1 MRLRTIASALVA
13 MAMVM
18 ASCGDDSTDTTSGD
32 STTTLSAADLTR
44 TPGVLTVGSDIP
56 YPPFEFFDEGGE
68 VVGFDADLIV
78 EIADRL
84 ELTVEWVDTD
94 FDTIFTQLATG
105 AFDVVVAAAT
115 ITPERAI
122 QVSFTEPYYLSQQS
136 LTVNSAATPTIG
148 ETSDLQQ
155 GDVVGVQTG
164 TTGAD
169 WAARNLGTIGI
180 EVREFIAI
188 ADAYIA
194 LEAGQVTGVLND
206 APSAIAELTSR
217 PGLAVVEVIDTGE
230 HYGIAVDPNRPGLLA
245 AIEGAFADMLAD
257 GTYQDIYDAW
267 FDAPQ
272 GSVQYQ
278 AIPEAELGTEENP
291 IQILFAPMVP
301 PEDLADGGAI
311 LVSGL
316 EASTGLAFEVAI
328 LSSYAETVRAMCAA
342 TDSIAIVP
350 AEVFVVA
357 EAECGYTPE
366 LKALRFGY
374 ADYWTEIVVARDS
387 AFASI
392 QDLDGL
398 QWAYPEA
405 GSASGDLIARAMFAI
420 AGITPGGESESGG
433 HTEAVAEV
441 YEGTADFASVRFSP
455 NIDLEGNTV
464 WDGTLA
470 DADIPADL
478 VDDCG
483 VDEDGDL
490 TCGTLRPRD
499 ARRGLRDLYPDV
511 IQEVRILAVSDPI
524 PNEMVVFG
532 PAFASSQ
539 RAQIV
544 EALNAYATQDPEGFG
559 DAFQALIWDGLEPA
573 GEEDVAGIR
582 ALLLALGFG
591 IEDL

>member
-1 MRLRTIASALVA
+1 MRIRTIASTLVA
-13 MAMVM
+13 FAIV
-18 ASCGDDSTDTTSGD
+18 AAACGDDSTDTTGG
-32 STTTLSAADLTR
+32 STTTLSAADLTS

-56 YPPFEFFDEGGE
+56 YPPFESFDEDGAI
-68 VVGFDADLIV
+68 VGYDVDIIT

-84 ELTVEWVDTD
+84 GLTVEWVDTD

-105 AFDVVVAAAT
+105 AFDVVVAAAS
-115 ITPERAI
+115 ISPERAT

-136 LTVNSAATPTIG
+136 LTVNTAATPTIG
-148 ETSDLQQ
+148 DTTDLQQ

-169 WAARNLGTIGI
+169 WAAANLASIGV
-180 EVREFIAI
+180 EVREFVAI

-194 LEAGQVTGVLND
+194 LEAGRVTGVVND
-206 APSAIAELTSR
+206 APSAIAEVASR

-230 HYGIAVDPNRPGLLA
+230 HYGIAVDPNRPALLA

-257 GTYQDIYDAW
+257 GTYQDIYEAW
-267 FDAPQ
+267 FDAPE

-278 AIPEAELGTEENP
+278 STPEAALGTEENP

-301 PEDLADGGAI
+301 PEDLANGGAI

-316 EASTGLAFEVAI
+316 EATTGLAFEVAI

-342 TDSIAIVP
+342 TDSVAIVP

-387 AFASI
+387 EIVSI

-405 GSASGDLIARAMFAI
+405 GSASGDLIARGMFAI

-441 YEGTADFASVRFSP
+441 YDGVADFATVRFSP

-464 WDGTLA
+464 WDGTIA
-470 DADIPADL
+470 GADIPSDL
-478 VDDCG
+478 VDDCA

-490 TCGTLRPRD
+490 TCGALRPRD
-499 ARRGLRDLYPDV
+499 ARRGLRDLHPDV
-511 IQEVRILAVSDPI
+511 IQQVRILAVSDPI

-532 PAFASSQ
+532 PALASSQ
-539 RAQIV
+539 RTQIV
-544 EALNAYATQDPEGFG
+544 EALNAYATQDPEGFS
-559 DAFQALIWDGLEPA
+559 DAFEALIWDGLEPA
-573 GEEDVAGIR
+573 GEEDVAGVR